1 MKKSEILITITLSIL
16 TLFGTSCNNQE
27 STETANANISN
38 EENNTKDNVHS
49 IEIDT
54 AEVDYEFLPPSP
66 IQIAAILKKA
76 NMPYEDGLTNPTSN
90 SSNYSTKF
98 KQTLN
103 FGVYACDL
111 AYCVT
116 NDKYEEAASYLKASK
131 DLSTKIGLSAIYQ
144 KGNLI
149 ERFEKNIG
157 NQDSILEILFHVQM
171 LTDDYIHDNELR
183 DLSVIYF
190 TGAWVEGMNIGTHTI
205 LGNSDHKISVLLSE
219 QMTIAESIIRGLGA
233 INSQNADLVDL
244 TDHIEEV
251 VEAYH
256 NLWSVKKEG
265 ENIEYL
271 DVELKHEEVVSIS
284 EMILELRE
292 EITCKN
298 LL

>member
-1 MKKSEILITITLSIL
+1 MKKISLHLLNLICFFAVLNS
-16 TLFGTSCNNQE
+16 SC
-27 STETANANISN
+27 SYK
-38 EENNTKDNVHS
+38 NTKETDLETIQNNNDEDVTHS

-54 AEVDYEFLPPSP
+54 IDHDFEFMPPSP
-66 IQIAAILKKA
+66 IQIASILKKA
-76 NMPYEDGLTNPTSN
+76 NMTYEDGLTNEISN
-90 SSNYSTKF
+90 ADIYSTKF
-98 KQTLN
+98 KQTIN

-116 NDKYEEAASYLKASK
+116 NDKYEEAGKYLKVAKKMSA
-131 DLSTKIGLSAIYQ
+131 KIGLESIFQ
-144 KGNLI
+144 SDHLV

-157 NQDSILEILFHVQM
+157 NQDSIMDILFHVQM
-171 LTDDYIHDNELR
+171 MTDDYIHDNDLR

-205 LGNSDHKISVLLSE
+205 LGNDDHKISVLLSE
-219 QMTIAESIIRGLGA
+219 QMTIAKSIINGLRVVK
-233 INSQNADLVDL
+233 NQTDDLTDL

-251 VEAYH
+251 VEAYN
-256 NLWSVKKEG
+256 NLWSVKQEG

-292 EITCKN
+292 EIIM
-298 LL
+298 